1 MFRKF
6 TFFSLRDALEQ
17 RISQQ
22 LIVAIL
28 TGSSVMGSIPLVT
41 GNDEPLLTSQ
51 LQLCLVLSS
60 LCSWRLRAGL
70 CATMLVFKR
79 DFDG

>member
-1 MFRKF
+1 MLRKF
-6 TFFSLRDALEQ
+6 TFFSLKDALEQ
-17 RISQQ
+17 R
-22 LIVAIL
+22 IVAIL

-41 GNDEPLLTSQ
+41 GNDEPHLRSQ
-51 LQLCLVLSS
+51 LQLCRVLAS
-60 LCSWRLRAGL
+60 LCSLWLRAGL